1 MSFPSTQAI
10 AALKAWH
17 KDSRNVYVHVD
28 SKTLGA
34 HQFWGRVAWIS
45 QTEVGF
51 AGDRNFVPVPLT
63 NCKFH
68 YIGPDQIPESVRT
81 CFKETDCC
89 LFIRFERGSA
99 LLYGKQPKIE
109 NRQSLS
115 A

>member
-17 KDSRNVYVHVD
+17 EDSRSIYVQVA
-28 SKTLGA
+28 SKTLGE

-51 AGDRNFVPVPLT
+51 AGEGIFVPVPLS
-63 NCKFH
+63 NCT
-68 YIGPDQIPESVRT
+68 YDYVGPDQIPEVVRKR
-81 CFKETDCC
+81 FQETDCC
-89 LFIRFERGSA
+89 LFMRFDRGSA
-99 LLYGKQPKIE
+99 LLYGQQRREACCQPA
-109 NRQSLS
+109 S